1 MENAKAGEALKF
13 LLDTNILSEVRK
25 PRPHGG
31 VLAWFTA
38 HHSAYFA
45 TPVIALFELQM
56 GVEKLR
62 TQDPYRAA
70 GFEYWIA
77 RLEAGDHV
85 LPFDAA
91 ASRETARMLHKQP
104 ISLMADAMIAAIT
117 KVNGLTLATRN
128 TRDFERFK
136 VPLVNPFTYRG

>member
-1 MENAKAGEALKF
+1 MKY
-13 LLDTNILSEVRK
+13 LLDTNILSEIRK

-38 HHSAYFA
+38 HQSAGFA

-62 TQDPYRAA
+62 TQDPHRAA
-70 GFEYWIA
+70 EFEYWIA
-77 RLEAGDHV
+77 RLESADHV

-91 ASRETARMLHKQP
+91 ASRETARLLQKQP
-104 ISLMADAMIAAIT
+104 MSLMADAMIAAIA

-128 TRDFERFK
+128 TRDFERFR
-136 VPLVNPFTYRG
+136 VPLVNPFAYRG

>member
-1 MENAKAGEALKF
+1 MKF

-38 HHSAYFA
+38 NDLSGFA
-45 TPVIALFELQM
+45 TPSIALFELQM

-62 TQDPYRAA
+62 TQDPSRTAQ
-70 GFEYWIA
+70 FEFWIG
-77 RLEAGDHV
+77 RLETGSTV

-91 ASRETARMLHKQP
+91 ASRETARLLHKQP
-104 ISLMADAMIAAIT
+104 MSLMVDAMIAAIA
-117 KVNGLTLATRN
+117 KVNGLTLAHEILETSSVSKCN
-128 TRDFERFK
+128 W
-136 VPLVNPFTYRG
+136 

>member
-1 MENAKAGEALKF
+1 LENAKAGEALKF

-77 RLEAGDHV
+77 RLEAGDYV
-85 LPFDAA
+85 LPFDGA

-104 ISLMADAMIAAIT
+104 MSLMADAMIAAIA

-136 VPLVNPFTYRG
+136 VLLVNPFTYRG

>member
-1 MENAKAGEALKF
+1 LKF
-13 LLDTNILSEVRK
+13 LLDTNILSELRK
-25 PRPHGG
+25 PRLHGS

-38 HHSAYFA
+38 HQSAGFA
-45 TPVIALFELQM
+45 TPVVALFELQM

-62 TQDPYRAA
+62 PQDPSKAA
-70 GFEYWIA
+70 QFEFWIE
-77 RLEAGDHV
+77 RLESGSNV

-91 ASRETARMLHKQP
+91 ASRETARLLHKQP
-104 ISLMADAMIAAIT
+104 MSLMADAMIAAIA

-136 VPLVNPFTYRG
+136 VQLVNPFHYRG